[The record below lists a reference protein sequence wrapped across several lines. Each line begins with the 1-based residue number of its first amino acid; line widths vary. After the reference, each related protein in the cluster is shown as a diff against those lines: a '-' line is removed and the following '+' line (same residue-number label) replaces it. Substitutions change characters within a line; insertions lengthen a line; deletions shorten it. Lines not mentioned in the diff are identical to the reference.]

1 MLVRKYDRELNLNGR
16 NISHGSK
23 TYFIADIA
31 ANHDGDLS
39 RALEL
44 IHLAKEAGA
53 DCAKFQHF
61 EAKSIVSDVGFS
73 GDLAAVSHQT
83 GWKKS
88 VYEIYDQYHTKLDWS
103 QRLLRECKKAKIDFM
118 TTPYNVEAVDLFCK
132 HVPGFKIGSGD
143 ITYRSIIE
151 KIAKTAKP
159 VFLATGAADISEV
172 IASVNLV
179 LNHNPK
185 ICLMQCNTNYTGDTD
200 NFQYVNLNVLKAF
213 STIWPGMVLGLS
225 DHTPGHTAVL
235 GAVSLGASV
244 IEKHFTD
251 DNQRIGPDHSFAMNP
266 NTWRNMVDAVGELEL
281 AFGNGIKSIEKNEEE
296 TVIIQ
301 RRALRLNKDMNI
313 GDIISAGDL
322 VALRPCPTTAM
333 TPMEINKIIGK
344 KLAISKKA
352 GEELSWPDLI

>member
-1 MLVRKYDRELNLNGR
+1 
-16 NISHGSK
+16 
-23 TYFIADIA
+23 
-31 ANHDGDLS
+31 
-39 RALEL
+39 
-44 IHLAKEAGA
+44 
-53 DCAKFQHF
+53 
-61 EAKSIVSDVGFS
+61 
-73 GDLAAVSHQT
+73 
-83 GWKKS
+83 
-88 VYEIYDQYHTKLDWS
+88 
-103 QRLLRECKKAKIDFM
+103 
-118 TTPYNVEAVDLFCK
+118 
-132 HVPGFKIGSGD
+132 
-143 ITYRSIIE
+143 
-151 KIAKTAKP
+151 
-159 VFLATGAADISEV
+159 
-172 IASVNLV
+172 
-179 LNHNPK
+179 
-185 ICLMQCNTNYTGDTD
+185 MQCNTNYTGDTD

-225 DHTPGHTAVL
+225 DHTQGHTAVL

-266 NTWRNMVDAVGELEL
+266 TTWRNMVDAVGELEL